1 MKATALGQR
10 EQKAKLTVKLWM
22 QPSLNEALCGF
33 NYPQIVRRLMIH
45 QSTD

>member
-10 EQKAKLTVKLWM
+10 ELKAKLATIKLWM

-33 NYPQIVRRLMIH
+33 NYPQIISPLNDPSI
-45 QSTD
+45 D